1 MTPDDRESVQ
11 VDLPEDVLFTL
22 MLQAHEQDITL
33 NQHVNNILR
42 MGLEQDLGNRRTD
55 TSAE

>member
-1 MTPDDRESVQ
+1 MMEDDRETVE

-42 MGLEQDLGNRRTD
+42 EQLERDYETVRID
-55 TSAE
+55 TSSK